1 MLRSLATPL
10 DALAPIGLDELDA
23 CAALHDRVDVKYV
36 GRLDMLD
43 ALVTHLAATHRAL
56 EIDGRRSFAYSTTYF
71 DTPDLR
77 CYRDH
82 LQRRRRRYKCRLRRY
97 VDAGLDVLEVKRKS
111 ARGETLK
118 RRLPLDAAPAAL
130 EGELLAFVVA
140 SGAHDAEDLRPTL
153 RMAFE
158 RMTLVAPDRGERL
171 TCDVGLAFAAPDGG
185 AARIVAGGVIVESKS
200 RRGTALGDAALR
212 ALGARPVTGCSKY
225 GLGIALTRAGVI
237 TNPYRRLLR
246 RHFEVAA

>member
-36 GRLDMLD
+36 GRLELLD
-43 ALVTHLAATHRAL
+43 ALVADLAPTHRAL
-56 EIDGRRSFAYSTTYF
+56 EIDGRRSFAYATTYF
-71 DTPDLR
+71 DTADLR

-97 VDAGLDVLEVKRKS
+97 LDAGLDILEVKRKG

-118 RRLPLDAAPAAL
+118 RRLPLEAPAAL
-130 EGELLAFVVA
+130 DGQLRAFVLASGVPDAGELHPV
-140 SGAHDAEDLRPTL
+140 L
-153 RMAFE
+153 RMSFE
-158 RMTLVAPDRGERL
+158 RMTLVAPERGERL

-185 AARIVAGGVIVESKS
+185 AARIVAGGMIVESKS
-200 RRGTALGDAALR
+200 RRGAALADAALR
-212 ALGARPVTGCSKY
+212 SLGARPVTGCSKY
-225 GLGIALTRAGVI
+225 GLGIALTRSGVI

>member
-1 MLRSLATPL
+1 MLGSLATPL

-36 GRLDMLD
+36 GRLDLLD
-43 ALVTHLAATHRAL
+43 ALVEHLAPTHRAL
-56 EIDGRRSFAYSTTYF
+56 EIDGRRAFAYATTYF

-97 VDAGLDVLEVKRKS
+97 LDTGLEVLEVKRKG

-118 RRLPLDAAPAAL
+118 RRLPLEAPPAAL
-130 EGELLAFVVA
+130 DGELRAFVLA
-140 SGAHDAEDLRPTL
+140 SGAHDAGELRPAL
-153 RMAFE
+153 RMSFE
-158 RMTLVAPDRGERL
+158 RMTLVAPQRGERL
-171 TCDVGLAFAAPDGG
+171 TCDVGLAFTAPDGG

-200 RRGTALGDAALR
+200 RRGAALADAALR
-212 ALGARPVTGCSKY
+212 SLGARPVTGCSKY
-225 GLGIALTRAGVI
+225 GLGIALTRAGVV